1 MTLSTIDTALQ
12 QYARSADRLMLGIVW
27 VLFAVSLA
35 LSPLH
40 GTWRW
45 ALLIGLPI
53 AGLTTAMLLL
63 HGGRRSTS
71 MVVAAA
77 LMVMCALHI
86 HQAAGITE
94 AHFGIFVLLAFLLC
108 YRDWAVVVIAAA
120 VIAVHHLSFNYL
132 QELGYGVLC
141 LTDTGIVRVLIH
153 AAYVVVES
161 AVLCY
166 LAVWLRREAVQ
177 AAELGERVRDMA
189 SGQHGTIDLR
199 QAAVQAS
206 SPGGSALDGMML
218 RLHEAMSQVQE
229 GVGAIEGASQE
240 IAEGNLDLSS
250 RTERQ
255 AVSLADTLST
265 VSGLADRVRE
275 GGQQARRASDLA
287 VTASQEA
294 VRGGEVVARVVDT
307 MAAIN
312 ESSHRIVD
320 IISTIDGI
328 AFQTNILALNAA
340 VEAARAGEQGRGFAV
355 VASEVRNLAQRSALA
370 AKEIK
375 QLIGDSVSRIAA
387 GSELVDAAG
396 ARMKEIVASVA
407 GVTSIIGELSKA
419 SVLQEGDI
427 SRIHDAIGDMDGV
440 TQQNAALVE
449 EAAAASASLHQQ
461 ATSLNDIVSRFTLQT
476 TSTAV
481 PGAPEAR
488 LRLH

>member
-1 MTLSTIDTALQ
+1 MTPSTIDTALQ

-27 VLFAVSLA
+27 ALFAVSLA
-35 LSPLH
+35 LSTLH

-53 AGLTTAMLLL
+53 AGVTTAMLLL
-63 HGGRRSTS
+63 HSGRRSTS

-77 LMVMCALHI
+77 LMVMSALHI

-177 AAELGERVRDMA
+177 AAELGERVRAMA
-189 SGQHGTIDLR
+189 SGQQGTIDLR
-199 QAAVQAS
+199 QAAVPAS

-218 RLHEAMSQVQE
+218 RLHEAMSQVRE

-255 AVSLADTLST
+255 AVSLAGTLGT
-265 VSGLADRVRE
+265 VSVLADRVRE

-375 QLIGDSVSRIAA
+375 QLISDSVSRVAA

-396 ARMKEIVASVA
+396 ARMQEIVASVA

-419 SVLQEGDI
+419 SALQEGDI
-427 SRIHDAIGDMDGV
+427 GRIHEAIGDMDGV

-461 ATSLNDIVSRFTLQT
+461 ASSLNDIVSRFTLQT
-476 TSTAV
+476 TAAVV
-481 PGAPEAR
+481 PGAPEHR
-488 LRLH
+488 LQLH